1 MLVII
6 VETSVKISQF
16 LSADVDSVTMTMY
29 LEAVEESA
37 VVTASWCNNTYLG
50 RLDRHLLLVTGM
62 SSHRL
67 ALFQL
72 RRLELRRGVS
82 SWFGDYWLP
91 DTVERVVSLV
101 LAEEDWGEEL
111 SWLTLSE
118 GEREVLREREKALE
132 REELRELR
140 LSREFWAESQ
150 MASPWEPFEW
160 VEEESWD

>member
-1 MLVII
+1 
-6 VETSVKISQF
+6 
-16 LSADVDSVTMTMY
+16 
-29 LEAVEESA
+29 
-37 VVTASWCNNTYLG
+37 
-50 RLDRHLLLVTGM
+50 M

-91 DTVERVVSLV
+91 DIVERVVSLV